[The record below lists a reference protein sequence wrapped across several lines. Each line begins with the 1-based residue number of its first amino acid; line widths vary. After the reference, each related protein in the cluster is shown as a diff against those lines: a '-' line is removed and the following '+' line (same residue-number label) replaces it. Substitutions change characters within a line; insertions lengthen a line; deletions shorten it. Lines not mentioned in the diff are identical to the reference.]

1 MLVDLLYI
9 VYRICCFQGDS
20 QVIKWSTERIYFYFL
35 SFSAICNTCQTTTLL
50 FKVETPPIY
59 ATLQTCSSFP
69 HFIWFLFFFPES
81 SLPVL
86 SGLFL
91 CNLPIKYRRKMLV
104 LPGNG
109 RQVIFTNRAEPEMF
123 QPNWKVSWLWPKV
136 CGKSLFGH
144 TDWLGW
150 PLSAAIPPSEKLH
163 LVFLFLQHY
172 NSVLKTVNG
181 LPISHS
187 WQQDFLLSR

>member
-69 HFIWFLFFFPES
+69 HFIWFFFFFLRALYQSWVVYFSVTYLS
-81 SLPVL
+81 STDVKCLCCLVMVGRSYL
-86 SGLFL
+86 QIGLNRRCF
-91 CNLPIKYRRKMLV
+91 NPIERSPGFDPKYVEKASLV
-104 LPGNG
+104 T
-109 RQVIFTNRAEPEMF
+109 Q
-123 QPNWKVSWLWPKV
+123 
-136 CGKSLFGH
+136 
-144 TDWLGW
+144 TDWGDLFQ
-150 PLSAAIPPSEKLH
+150 LQYH
-163 LVFLFLQHY
+163 LQK
-172 NSVLKTVNG
+172 SC
-181 LPISHS
+181 I
-187 WQQDFLLSR
+187 